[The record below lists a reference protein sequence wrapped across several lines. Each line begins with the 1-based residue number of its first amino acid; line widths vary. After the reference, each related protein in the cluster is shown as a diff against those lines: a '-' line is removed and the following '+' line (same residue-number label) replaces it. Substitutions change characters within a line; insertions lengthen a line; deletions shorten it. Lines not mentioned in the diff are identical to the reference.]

1 MNEKVYKM
9 YSATCIGPDPVAIT
23 VEVSVAMGVGIYL
36 VGLPDSAVREALLR
50 VTSALGFWGYKI
62 PGRRTVI
69 NMAPANIKKEGSGYD
84 VAIAVSLLAVS
95 EQCVFPDSSS
105 FLLLGELSLSGE
117 LRSVPGALPI
127 AIKAAELGFKY
138 LVCPKDCAMQAAQV
152 EGVVV
157 YGVSNL
163 KEVVSVLCREPE
175 AEKFIARSTPYKV
188 QKKTSFEFDFANVKG
203 QLFARRGLEIACSG
217 GHNVMLCGPPG
228 AGKSFMARAFASI
241 LPPMSYPE
249 SLETSVIYSVAGMIG
264 AGDGLMQQRPFRSP
278 HHTAS
283 ITAFAGGGSN
293 AMPGEISLAHNGVLY
308 LDEVLQY
315 SSGLL
320 DLLRQPL
327 EDRSITISRAR
338 YKVTYPASFMLV
350 GSMNP
355 CPCGYAG
362 DSSGRCTCSPGM
374 ISRYQAKLSGPL
386 LDRIDLNIKV
396 KPLDNESMISQGLSE
411 SSEVIAARV
420 QRVRNVQLERFK
432 GLPIYLN
439 SQMSPADIAR
449 YCKLDKAQNEC
460 LKRVAEKYSLSARG
474 YSRILKLA
482 RTIADMAGE
491 ENIKIEHISEAIQYR
506 FQDFD

>member
-1 MNEKVYKM
+1 MNEIVYKM
-9 YSATCIGPDPVAIT
+9 HSATCIGPDPVAIT
-23 VEVSVAMGVGIYL
+23 VEVSVAIGVGIYL
-36 VGLPDSAVREALLR
+36 VGLPDNAVREALLR
-50 VTSALGFWGYKI
+50 VTSALGFWGYRV
-62 PGRRTVI
+62 PGKRTVI

-95 EQCVFPDSSS
+95 GQCVFPNSSE

-152 EGVVV
+152 EGVTV

-163 KEVVSVLCREPE
+163 REVIDVLCRKPQ
-175 AEKFIARSTPYKV
+175 AQAYIAQRRPFESV
-188 QKKTSFEFDFANVKG
+188 INKTTEFDFANIKG
-203 QLFARRGLEIACSG
+203 QFFARRGLEIACSG

-228 AGKSFMARAFASI
+228 AGKSLMAKAVASI
-241 LPPMSYPE
+241 LPPMSYSE
-249 SLETSVIYSVAGMIG
+249 SLETSIIYSVAGMIG
-264 AGDGLMQQRPFRSP
+264 AGDGLVRERPFRSP

-283 ITAFAGGGSN
+283 VVSFVGGGSG

-308 LDEVLQY
+308 MDEVLQY

-327 EDRSITISRAR
+327 EDRAITISRAR

-362 DSSGRCTCSPGM
+362 DPSGRCACSPGM
-374 ISRYQAKLSGPL
+374 ISRYQSKLSGPL
-386 LDRIDLNIKV
+386 LDRMDLNIRV
-396 KPLDNESMISQGLSE
+396 KPLDDESMFSQETSE
-411 SSEVIAARV
+411 SSAAIAMRV
-420 QRVRNVQLERFK
+420 KKVREIQLERFR
-432 GLPIYLN
+432 GSAIYMN
-439 SQMSPADIAR
+439 AQMSPSDINR
-449 YCKLDKAQNEC
+449 YCHLGVRETEYLRKA
-460 LKRVAEKYSLSARG
+460 AERYSFSARG

-482 RTIADMAGE
+482 RTIADMAGDE
-491 ENIKIEHISEAIQYR
+491 RIKNEHISEAIQYR

>member
-1 MNEKVYKM
+1 
-9 YSATCIGPDPVAIT
+9 
-23 VEVSVAMGVGIYL
+23 
-36 VGLPDSAVREALLR
+36 
-50 VTSALGFWGYKI
+50 
-62 PGRRTVI
+62 
-69 NMAPANIKKEGSGYD
+69 
-84 VAIAVSLLAVS
+84 
-95 EQCVFPDSSS
+95 
-105 FLLLGELSLSGE
+105 
-117 LRSVPGALPI
+117 
-127 AIKAAELGFKY
+127 
-138 LVCPKDCAMQAAQV
+138 
-152 EGVVV
+152 
-157 YGVSNL
+157 
-163 KEVVSVLCREPE
+163 
-175 AEKFIARSTPYKV
+175 
-188 QKKTSFEFDFANVKG
+188 
-203 QLFARRGLEIACSG
+203 
-217 GHNVMLCGPPG
+217 MLCGPPG

-327 EDRSITISRAR
+327 EDRAITISRAR

-362 DSSGRCTCSPGM
+362 DSSGKCTCSPGM

-439 SQMSPADIAR
+439 SQMSPAEIAR
-449 YCKLDKAQNEC
+449 YCHLDNAQSEY